1 MPHDITLIATMAV
14 GLAFAFIGGFV
25 AARLRLPPILGYLLA
40 GIAVGPF
47 TPGFVADTGL
57 AGQLAEIGV
66 MLMMF
71 GVGMH
76 FSVRDLLAVR
86 AIAVPGAVVQIAAA
100 TALGVGA
107 ARLWGWPFGE
117 GIVFGLA
124 LSVASTVVLLRA
136 LEERGKVASRD
147 GRIAVGWLLV
157 EDLAMVLAL
166 ILLPAFAG
174 QLGGS
179 AGAAAASDAGGSL
192 LWVLA
197 ITLAKVAA
205 FIALMLI
212 VGTRVLPWLLD
223 RVVMTGSRELFTLAI
238 VAVAIGVAFGSA
250 ELFGVS
256 FALGAFFA
264 GMVVNAS
271 DHSERAAHELQPLQ
285 DAFTVLFFVSVG
297 MLFNPAIL
305 IDEPLRVLATLA
317 IVVVGKSL
325 AAFLIVLAFRY
336 PLHTAMRISAS
347 LAQIGEFSFIL
358 AALGVGLGIMSAEAQ
373 SLILAG
379 AIMSITINPLMFR
392 VADLAHGRSRTP
404 GE

>member
-1 MPHDITLIATMAV
+1 
-14 GLAFAFIGGFV
+14 
-25 AARLRLPPILGYLLA
+25 
-40 GIAVGPF
+40 
-47 TPGFVADTGL
+47 
-57 AGQLAEIGV
+57 
-66 MLMMF
+66 
-71 GVGMH
+71 
-76 FSVRDLLAVR
+76 
-86 AIAVPGAVVQIAAA
+86 
-100 TALGVGA
+100 
-107 ARLWGWPFGE
+107 
-117 GIVFGLA
+117 
-124 LSVASTVVLLRA
+124 
-136 LEERGKVASRD
+136 
-147 GRIAVGWLLV
+147 
-157 EDLAMVLAL
+157 
-166 ILLPAFAG
+166 
-174 QLGGS
+174 
-179 AGAAAASDAGGSL
+179 
-192 LWVLA
+192 
-197 ITLAKVAA
+197 
-205 FIALMLI
+205 MLI

-305 IDEPLRVLATLA
+305 VDEPLRVLATLA

-325 AAFLIVLAFRY
+325 AAFLIVLAFHY

-358 AALGVGLGIMSAEAQ
+358 AALGVGLGLGIMSVEAQ

>member
-1 MPHDITLIATMAV
+1 
-14 GLAFAFIGGFV
+14 
-25 AARLRLPPILGYLLA
+25 
-40 GIAVGPF
+40 
-47 TPGFVADTGL
+47 
-57 AGQLAEIGV
+57 
-66 MLMMF
+66 
-71 GVGMH
+71 
-76 FSVRDLLAVR
+76 
-86 AIAVPGAVVQIAAA
+86 
-100 TALGVGA
+100 
-107 ARLWGWPFGE
+107 
-117 GIVFGLA
+117 
-124 LSVASTVVLLRA
+124 
-136 LEERGKVASRD
+136 
-147 GRIAVGWLLV
+147 
-157 EDLAMVLAL
+157 VLAL

-197 ITLAKVAA
+197 VTLAKVAA

-325 AAFLIVLAFRY
+325 AAFLIVLAFVIRCTR
-336 PLHTAMRISAS
+336 PCGFPPASLRSAS
-347 LAQIGEFSFIL
+347 SRSFSRPW
-358 AALGVGLGIMSAEAQ
+358 ASASA
-373 SLILAG
+373 SCRRKPRA
-379 AIMSITINPLMFR
+379 
-392 VADLAHGRSRTP
+392 
-404 GE
+404 